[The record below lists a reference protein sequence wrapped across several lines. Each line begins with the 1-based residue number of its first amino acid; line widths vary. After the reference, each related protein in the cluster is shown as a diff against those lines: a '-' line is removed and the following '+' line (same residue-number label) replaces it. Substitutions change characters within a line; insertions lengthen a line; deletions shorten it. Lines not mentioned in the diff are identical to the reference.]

1 MRPSKSQQGSHCL
14 ASVRAKPRQ
23 RYLDHLSPS
32 HFAEDAEMPP
42 GIPPLWDGPKGGE
55 PRLGTVPHSTG
66 KLGAHPWAREV
77 PQSRAAGREPRVVN
91 D

>member
-42 GIPPLWDGPKGGE
+42 GIPQLWDGPRGVSPG
-55 PRLGTVPHSTG
+55 
-66 KLGAHPWAREV
+66 WARSRTPPGSSV
-77 PQSRAAGREPRVVN
+77 PIPGQGRCPKSRAAGREPRVVN